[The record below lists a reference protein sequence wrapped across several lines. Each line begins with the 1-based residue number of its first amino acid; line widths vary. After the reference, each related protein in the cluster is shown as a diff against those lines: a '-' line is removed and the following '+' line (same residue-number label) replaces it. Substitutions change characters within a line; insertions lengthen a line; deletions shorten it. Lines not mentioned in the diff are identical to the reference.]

1 MTAIIKH
8 HIDYEDYHCELNH
21 QREIDADADAPVSSH
36 DKQVLEAGLA
46 FFTEFFWATDCSL
59 EATRTQLIDYLN
71 HIGVKTAS
79 GKQWSEKHLANFR
92 YKMKKHQATINE
104 MYPVDTADEP
114 QPLSVSEVLARS
126 SQWVS
131 EANGKAVAG
140 KPAAVDNITR
150 RKNNLSADIDYNHKP
165 ETNRNRILADFNDYR
180 ATRYLQVAEDNIVS
194 KKYQLVMLCKKYN
207 QSSKDYNTM
216 SNDIP
221 LILLHPFSLF

>member
-21 QREIDADADAPVSSH
+21 QREASNANEPVSDH
-36 DKQVLEAGLA
+36 DKRVLEAGLS

-71 HIGVKTAS
+71 HIGVRTAS
-79 GKQWSEKHLANFR
+79 GKQWNEKHLKNFR
-92 YKMKKHQATINE
+92 YKMKKHKATINE

-140 KPAAVDNITR
+140 KPAAVDNISR

-165 ETNRNRILADFNDYR
+165 EQNRNRSNADFNDYR
-180 ATRYLQVAEDNIVS
+180 ATRYIQVAEDNIIS
-194 KKYQLVMLCKKYN
+194 RKISRGTFL
-207 QSSKDYNTM
+207 
-216 SNDIP
+216 
-221 LILLHPFSLF
+221 

>member
-1 MTAIIKH
+1 MTAFIKH

-21 QREIDADADAPVSSH
+21 QREVDADANAPVSAH

-92 YKMKKHQATINE
+92 YKMKKHQATVSG
-104 MYPVDTADEP
+104 MYPVDTANEP
-114 QPLSVSEVLARS
+114 EPETVSQVLARS
-126 SQWVS
+126 SQWVN

-140 KPAAVDNITR
+140 KAGLPAAVDNITR
-150 RKNNLSADIDYNHKP
+150 RKNNLPADIDYNHKP
-165 ETNRNRILADFNDYR
+165 ESNRGRLNAEFNDYR
-180 ATRYLQVAEDNIVS
+180 ATRYLMAAE
-194 KKYQLVMLCKKYN
+194 
-207 QSSKDYNTM
+207 
-216 SNDIP
+216 
-221 LILLHPFSLF
+221 